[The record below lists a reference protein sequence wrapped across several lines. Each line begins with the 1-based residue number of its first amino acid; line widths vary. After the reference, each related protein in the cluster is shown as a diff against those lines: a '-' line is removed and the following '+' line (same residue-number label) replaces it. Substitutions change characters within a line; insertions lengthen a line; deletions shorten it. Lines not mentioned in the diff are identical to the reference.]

1 MKNLMAVARETKK
14 ITKEGKY
21 ELNGRV
27 ISFPEADLKA
37 VKVYSPE
44 AGEALIKTYP
54 GEPGSTVSIEI
65 TTEDSYRAASRFEH
79 PLVMNFANA
88 HHPGGG
94 FEIGATAQEESL
106 CRCSTLYAS
115 INSEAA
121 KEMYRYNKTNVCATE
136 SDYMLLSDPVYVF
149 RDEKCDFLEKPFHVG
164 VITVPAPNRNGRAI
178 FASAEKIKA
187 AMTKRIRIMLAV
199 AKENGYR
206 DLVLGAWGCGAFR
219 NDPVKVAGMFKTVLL
234 EEGYGAYFDR
244 VCFAIYGKEDGKN
257 YTAFRE
263 VFYKE

>member
-1 MKNLMAVARETKK
+1 MKNLIAVAKETKK
-14 ITKEGKY
+14 ITKEGRY
-21 ELNGRV
+21 ELNGHV
-27 ISFPEADLKA
+27 VTFPEGDRRA
-37 VKVYSPE
+37 VKVYTPE
-44 AGEALIKTYP
+44 AGETLCKMWP
-54 GEPGSTVSIEI
+54 GEPGGNAKVQI
-65 TTEDSYRAASRFEH
+65 TTEDSYRAASRFTH

-115 INSEAA
+115 ITSEAA
-121 KEMYRYNKTNVCATE
+121 REMYRYNHEHISATE
-136 SDYMLLSDPVYVF
+136 SDYMLLSDPVFVF
-149 RDEKCDFLEKPFHVG
+149 RDENCNFLEKPFHVG
-164 VITVPAPNRNGRAI
+164 VITVPAPNRNGRAM
-178 FASAEKIKA
+178 FASADKIAA

-219 NDPVKVAGMFKTVLL
+219 NDPVKVAGYFKTVLTD
-234 EEGYGAYFDR
+234 EGYGAYFDN

-257 YTAFRE
+257 YTSFRE
-263 VFYKE
+263 VFGQ

>member
-14 ITKEGKY
+14 ITKEGRY

-27 ISFPEADLKA
+27 IPFPEVDLKA
-37 VKVYSPE
+37 VKVITPE
-44 AGEALIKTYP
+44 AGAALTETYA
-54 GEPGSTVSIEI
+54 GEPGSTVAIEI

-136 SDYMLLSDPVYVF
+136 SDYMLLSDPVFVF
-149 RDEKCDFLEKPFHVG
+149 RDERCDFLEKPFRVG
-164 VITVPAPNRNGRAI
+164 VITVPAPNRNGRAM

-199 AKENGYR
+199 AKDNGFR
-206 DLVLGAWGCGAFR
+206 NLILGAWGCGAFR

-234 EEGYGAYFDR
+234 EEGYGAYFDH

-263 VFYKE
+263 VFGL